1 MDELSGFSV
10 LLVDDHSLFREGLT
24 LALRLHAPQMR
35 IESVGSFDDAVG
47 RLGRSPADVDLVLLD
62 YRLPGQDGLA
72 CAQVLRQKFPQVACA
87 LMSGSDVSSLPELA
101 RRAGLVGYFAKSLDV
116 MALVQGL
123 ARLASGASVFE
134 APAFVAEGAFAS
146 TFPGE
151 LTERQREVLR
161 MVAAGSTNKEIAQV
175 LQIAPHTVKNH
186 LAQIFARLGA
196 SNRAQAVAMLNAAS
210 GSTSG

>member
-35 IESVGSFDDAVG
+35 IESVGSFHDALG
-47 RLGRSPADVDLVLLD
+47 RLGHSPADVDLVLLD

-72 CAQVLRQKFPQVACA
+72 CAKVLSQRFPQVACA
-87 LMSGSDVSSLPELA
+87 LMSGSDVTHLPELA
-101 RRAGLVGYFAKSLDV
+101 RRAGLVGYFPKSLDV
-116 MALVQGL
+116 AALLLGL

-134 APAFVAEGAFAS
+134 APTFVADALSGTATAD
-146 TFPGE
+146 

-161 MVAAGSTNKEIAQV
+161 MVAAGATNKEIAQV

-186 LAQIFARLGA
+186 LAQVFARLGA

-210 GSTSG
+210 GPSGG